1 MSYIPRPPAGRA
13 DELWAQPNASVAS
26 SAISQS
32 RATSRPIS
40 HHRLPPSTRTSV
52 VRVIADNSPLPNL
65 PPIPGSDIVITNAAA
80 ATASFASTTRVS
92 PAASLHRRTASA
104 GEELRHVSELAAPA
118 STHPADL
125 AVVPSAATRLRMGL
139 GSLRLGWAGG
149 KAKHASEQPAEPMS
163 TPWSADE
170 VKALANASV
179 RYWKSGNL
187 VDFVS
192 LSADLGRPPAEV
204 SDMLEYLLMGYAR
217 FGPTSYWD
225 GESNRLVTDWAS
237 IQFPTN
243 PQLNPAPASSSRVTG
258 GMSRLDTCLSAL
270 KCRPRLDARTPSYV
284 MADHGSATSGQN
296 VVTDFR
302 VGLRLHNPEA
312 SPPLPST
319 PGPPTADQTSA
330 HSKSLR
336 SEPSSESARIPPHG
350 MPPLPLPPPLP
361 SHSGAQM
368 SDRQDSRT
376 RRRTKS
382 TASVSP
388 TRPPAPEFNF
398 TPVAAAAAAAVGTNA
413 TQPVFTSGLRSR
425 SGLNTLSRP
434 SRARRLQQASFRRQ
448 SLTGT
453 DTAVVG
459 DPSRLVTG
467 TIATSAP
474 LTISSVLSPTQNTLV
489 LPEFGQE
496 TAARPRANTFAVHSL
511 PSNEIPHILARDSGH
526 VEPPNLAIPVGA
538 VHDDIELHSNQSSYP
553 AIGINQTDSDLD
565 AQFGDLLQ
573 ETRQKIRRFVDNFI
587 KDFPADFKQRV
598 ELQRAGRGGLCIT
611 VDHFDDFTYGNEAFL
626 KAIETI
632 YRYVG
637 GSMIKSCNL
646 FFHVQLLHAVRLDR
660 IPVTDDNWLR
670 ANEFATS
677 VFNKRIED
685 ARFIVFQE
693 YVDKESA
700 AANGGDEVNGRSDNK
715 AGVWMPSMRGGH
727 YGNILDS
734 TTDSDGNEHNSPF
747 KNAYYMDKQ
756 AWKHVLFFLE
766 NYSEEITQRARD
778 HGPRPMPVALQVDEE
793 TMLPFDVKVR
803 NTLIR
808 FIWEDIP
815 HSRVESKEIT
825 LLRALELLNSEL
837 ADRCGFH
844 KNNLNLLLD
853 EEKNEDESVEEDVVI
868 TEIPELSKVPVA
880 RMAQILGTSFAHQ
893 FFAEGQLSFLE
904 AMLHDHPFRPITR
917 DELKD
922 WMTRGSSPFG
932 NDVDY
937 QLNSKLYRYLKS
949 LRVRPSSKQ
958 WLSTSAAA
966 TLSMLRRTLNATR
979 QKKVL
984 SHIDIEATAARFR
997 EIEQDARGVSAS
1009 TTDSGTSAPPVPK
1022 RARTLSM
1029 TAFGKVPEWVLQ
1041 LSDTQLDNVVSDSRS
1056 ATVVPAGPAI
1066 NGTAARELDSS
1077 KPVQAGPIGRAK
1089 PTAKEHISAQLKPVQ
1104 SPNPIGKYSAPIATN
1119 GYHSP
1124 QPMTLPPMS
1133 VSPQQEPSPI
1143 SMTAL
1148 AAPPSSTSHYA
1159 GAFTTQPPVPAA
1171 AAAAGPGEANMTTVL
1186 HMFEEMQAM
1195 IRQLQAQKL
1204 Q

>member
-13 DELWAQPNASVAS
+13 DELWAHPNASVAS
-26 SAISQS
+26 SPVSQS
-32 RATSRPIS
+32 RTATRPNS
-40 HHRLPPSTRTSV
+40 HRLPPSTRTSV

-65 PPIPGSDIVITNAAA
+65 PPIPGSDIVA
-80 ATASFASTTRVS
+80 ATGSFASTTRVS
-92 PAASLHRRTASA
+92 PPASLHRRTASA
-104 GEELRHVSELAAPA
+104 GDELRHASELAAPT
-118 STHPADL
+118 STHTADL
-125 AVVPSAATRLRMGL
+125 VAVPSAATRLRMGL

-187 VDFVS
+187 VDFAS

-217 FGPTSYWD
+217 FGPTSCWA

-243 PQLNPAPASSSRVTG
+243 PQLNPAPAAGSRMTS
-258 GMSRLDTCLSAL
+258 GMSRLDTCLSAF

-296 VVTDFR
+296 IVTDFR
-302 VGLRLHNPEA
+302 VGLRLHNSES

-319 PGPPTADQTSA
+319 PGLSVADQTSA

-336 SEPSSESARIPPHG
+336 SEPSGESVPVPPRG
-350 MPPLPLPPPLP
+350 LPLPPPP
-361 SHSGAQM
+361 PPHSGAQV
-368 SDRQDSRT
+368 SDHQDSRT
-376 RRRTKS
+376 HRRTKS

-388 TRPPAPEFNF
+388 MHPPAAEFNF
-398 TPVAAAAAAAVGTNA
+398 TPFAAVDTAVATNT
-413 TQPVFTSGLRSR
+413 TQPVFTGGLRSR

-434 SRARRLQQASFRRQ
+434 SRARKLQQTSFRRQ
-448 SLTGT
+448 SLTGA
-453 DTAVVG
+453 DTAVAG
-459 DPSRLVTG
+459 DQSRLVTG
-467 TIATSAP
+467 IIATSAP

-489 LPEFGQE
+489 LPEFGLE
-496 TAARPRANTFAVHSL
+496 TAARPRANTFAVHPL
-511 PSNEIPHILARDSGH
+511 PSNALHHILARDSGH
-526 VEPPNLAIPVGA
+526 VEPLNLAIPASA

-553 AIGINQTDSDLD
+553 AIGINQTDADLD
-565 AQFGDLLQ
+565 ALFGDLLQ

-598 ELQRAGRGGLCIT
+598 EMQRAGRGGLCLT
-611 VDHFDDFTYGNEAFL
+611 VDHFEDFTYGDEAFL

-632 YRYVG
+632 YRCVG
-637 GSMIKSCNL
+637 GSMIKTCNI
-646 FFHVQLLHAVRLDR
+646 FFHVQLLHAIRLDR

-693 YVDKESA
+693 YVGKESA
-700 AANGGDEVNGRSDNK
+700 VANGGGEVDSRSDGK
-715 AGVWMPSMRGGH
+715 GGVWPPSIRSGH
-727 YGNILDS
+727 CGSIIDS
-734 TTDSDGNEHNSPF
+734 TADNDGNEHNSPF

-756 AWKHVLFFLE
+756 AWKHVLFLLE
-766 NYSEEITQRARD
+766 NHSEEIMQRARD

-793 TMLPFDVKVR
+793 TMLPFDVQIR
-803 NTLIR
+803 NTLVK

-825 LLRALELLNSEL
+825 LLRALELLNCEL

-844 KNNLNLLLD
+844 KNNLHLLLD
-853 EEKNEDESVEEDVVI
+853 EDKNVDMSVEEDVVI
-868 TEIPELSKVPVA
+868 AEIQELNKVPVA
-880 RMAQILGTSFAHQ
+880 RMAQILGTSFAQQ

-904 AMLHDHPFRPITR
+904 AMMHDHPFRPITR

-979 QKKVL
+979 QKKYL
-984 SHIDIEATAARFR
+984 SHIDIDAIAARFR

-1009 TTDSGTSAPPVPK
+1009 TTESNTSAPSRPT

-1041 LSDTQLDNVVSDSRS
+1041 LSDTQLNNVASDNHPG
-1056 ATVVPAGPAI
+1056 TVIPAGSAI
-1066 NGTAARELDSS
+1066 NGTAAREFDSS
-1077 KPVQAGPIGRAK
+1077 KPIQAGPVGRMR
-1089 PTAKEHISAQLKPVQ
+1089 PTANGNTSAQLKPVQ
-1104 SPNPIGKYSAPIATN
+1104 SPGPIGKYSVFPN

-1133 VSPQQEPSPI
+1133 VNPQQEPSPI

-1148 AAPPSSTSHYA
+1148 AAPPSSNTDSSPHYA
-1159 GAFTTQPPVPAA
+1159 DAFAAQLPVPTIAATAA
-1171 AAAAGPGEANMTTVL
+1171 ARAAGPGDANMTTVL
-1186 HMFEEMQAM
+1186 QMFEEMQAM